1 MSEINRKELKQK
13 INSRIFDRIFLIFG
27 EEKMYVKA
35 DCEYLVEK
43 LCGKNP
49 TEFNF
54 HSFSK
59 DYDLDDIAVAVQVV
73 PFMSEYN
80 VVVISDYDANNQP
93 KSDVDRLLAILENVS
108 DGCVVILAYPTLEQD
123 PKKLGANFKSIYNY
137 VKKHG
142 TVCQNNRET
151 DISLAR
157 QIVRWADKRSI
168 KIEQADAYKL
178 QEYVG
183 DDLYTIKNE
192 LDKLCNYVGDGGLI
206 TGAEIELLVT
216 KRLEANIFKLTDEIV
231 ACNSTKAFEILDT
244 LFYQKADSNEIISV
258 ISMAYMD
265 FYRARV
271 AAECAVQISV
281 IAKDFGYGRR
291 EFALK
296 NAGRKTRNISTANLR
311 DSIDEIINTT
321 ARLRSTSNNDRIML
335 ETLVAK
341 LIMLAGKKEI

>member
-1 MSEINRKELKQK
+1 MSELNRKELKQN
-13 INSRIFDRIFLIFG
+13 INKGNFDRFYLIFG

-35 DCEYLVEK
+35 DCDYLVEK
-43 LCGKNP
+43 VAGKQP
-49 TEFNF
+49 SEFNY
-54 HSFSK
+54 HSFTK
-59 DYDLDDIAVAVQVV
+59 DYNLDDIAVAVQVV

-80 VVVISDYDANNQP
+80 VVKISDYDASGEP
-93 KSDVDRLLAILENVS
+93 KADVDRLLAIFDNVP
-108 DGCVVILAYPTLEQD
+108 DTTIVILAYPTLEQD
-123 PKKLGANFKSIYNY
+123 PKKLGTNFKSVFNY
-137 VKKHG
+137 IKKRG
-142 TVCQNNRET
+142 TVCQTNRET

-157 QIVRWADKRSI
+157 QIVRWADKRGI

-206 TGAEIELLVT
+206 TGREIELLVT

-231 ACNSTKAFEILDT
+231 AQNSSKAFEILDI
-244 LFYQKADSNEIISV
+244 LFYQKADVNEIISV

-271 AAECAVQISV
+271 ATECGAQLSAV
-281 IAKDFGYGRR
+281 AKDFGYGRR

-296 NAGRKTRNISTANLR
+296 NAVKKTRSIPTEALR
-311 DSIDEIINTT
+311 DSLDEITQ
-321 ARLRSTSNNDRIML
+321 AVSKLRSSSTNDRILL

-341 LIMLAGKKEI
+341 LIMLAGRRDQ